1 MSDIPVKF
9 SEEIDVISIL
19 DSSSSQV
26 TLRNYDL
33 SGLIIVSITTPGL
46 ETLYKPLEYMED
58 FVNVSS
64 SVSKNVKY
72 DIFAVYDGHGGIDP
86 KSRLKKGGHEV
97 AKECVNY
104 LPAMIKETL
113 KSNNDIETALVESF
127 EKADKATIV
136 LRHNNTTLY
145 VANLGDSRAV
155 ICDDGKVSFETEDCN
170 WSNPKEQERIGV
182 NTKNSNY
189 IIKTKDGDKKFIF
202 NGKHLNGEK
211 WNLSASRSLGDYH
224 FKLDSEKPPVLAR
237 PKINKISISNNMK
250 LILIAS
256 DGIWGNDIGMESE
269 HFISKFIQ
277 IARKQTSTDVDDCL
291 KETCKEFIK
300 WCIMD
305 HLKLEFKN
313 HGDNAS
319 LIAIGLLNGQTK
331 QQWFQ
336 DIQKWKGTYD
346 NDDLILKDLVQ
357 NDDDGDGDQED
368 SNYVSDSESCTI
380 DFTQI

>member
-9 SEEIDVISIL
+9 SETIDEISIL
-19 DSSSSQV
+19 DSSSSNV
-26 TLRNYDL
+26 TIRNYDL
-33 SGLIIVSITTPGL
+33 PGLIIASITTPGL

-58 FVNVSS
+58 FVSVSS

-72 DIFAVYDGHGGIDP
+72 EIFAVYDGHGGIDP

-97 AKECVNY
+97 AKECISY
-104 LPAMIKETL
+104 LPEMIKETL
-113 KSNNDIETALVESF
+113 KYNNEIEVALVKGF
-127 EKADKATIV
+127 ERADKEHFTKHFPENVGSTATIV

-155 ICDDGKVSFETEDCN
+155 ICDDGKVAFETEDCN

-182 NTKNSNY
+182 GTKNSNY
-189 IIKTKDGDKKFIF
+189 IIKTKDGEKKFIF

-224 FKLDSEKPPVLAR
+224 FKLDSEEPPVLAR
-237 PKINKISISNNMK
+237 PIINKIPINSNMK

-256 DGIWGNDIGMESE
+256 DGIWGNDKGMASE

-277 IARKQTSTDVDDCL
+277 IAKKQTSTNIDECL
-291 KETCKEFIK
+291 KETCKEFVK

-336 DIQKWKGTYD
+336 DIQKWKGKYE
-346 NDDLILKDLVQ
+346 NDELILKDI
-357 NDDDGDGDQED
+357 NDL
-368 SNYVSDSESCTI
+368 
-380 DFTQI
+380 